1 MGLLRR
7 LVMLPLAPLE
17 GLVWLARTLEQV
29 AEEERNDPARLRAV
43 LEDAEA
49 AHRRGELGDEE
60 LAVIED
66 EILDRL
72 VQTRGTEG
80 GLVVDG

>member
-7 LVMLPLAPLE
+7 LVLLPVAPLE
-17 GLVWLARTLEQV
+17 GLVWLAHTLEQV

-49 AHRRGELGDEE
+49 ANRNGELSDEE
-60 LAVIED
+60 LALIED

-72 VQTRGTEG
+72 VQTREAEG